1 MDNADN
7 KGKNDVVGTLVQQID
22 SIVEARIQTAP
33 YDKTYDGIITAVKFN
48 KDTKETDSN
57 YNKYTVK
64 FNLIERDFII
74 NDGQIHCIGELVKV
88 HIPNNDSVNKYVETN
103 INSSR
108 VLPVTIVYD
117 NKNDTITEIYNGNL
131 QRKFTLTVENKG
143 TENEEVTSMTFP
155 DGGESL
161 WQIIQIQTFKNFGA
175 FRYGILLILIIPILL
190 MLMSN
195 TR

>member
-22 SIVEARIQTAP
+22 SIVEARIQKAP

-74 NDGQIHCIGELVKV
+74 NDGQFHSIGERVKV
-88 HIPNNDSVNKYVETN
+88 HIPNNDPMNKYVETN
-103 INSSR
+103 VDSSHI
-108 VLPVTIVYD
+108 LPVTIVYD
-117 NKNDTITEIYNGNL
+117 NENDTITEIYNGNL
-131 QRKFTLTVENKG
+131 QRKFTLAVENKG

-155 DGGESL
+155 DGRVISFVG
-161 WQIIQIQTFKNFGA
+161 F
-175 FRYGILLILIIPILL
+175 
-190 MLMSN
+190 
-195 TR
+195 

>member
-22 SIVEARIQTAP
+22 SIVEARIQKAP

-48 KDTKETDSN
+48 KDTKETDNN

-74 NDGQIHCIGELVKV
+74 NDGQIHSVGERVKV
-88 HIPNNDSVNKYVETN
+88 HIPNNDPINKYVETN
-103 INSSR
+103 VDGSR
-108 VLPVTIVYD
+108 ALPVTIIYD
-117 NKNDTITEIYNGNL
+117 NENDTITEIYNGNL
-131 QRKFTLTVENKG
+131 QRKFTITVENKG

-155 DGGESL
+155 DGQVVSFVG
-161 WQIIQIQTFKNFGA
+161 F
-175 FRYGILLILIIPILL
+175 
-190 MLMSN
+190 
-195 TR
+195 

>member
-22 SIVEARIQTAP
+22 SIVEARIQKAP

-74 NDGQIHCIGELVKV
+74 NDGQIHSIGERVKV
-88 HIPNNDSVNKYVETN
+88 HIPNNDSVNKYIETN

-108 VLPVTIVYD
+108 TLPVTIVYD
-117 NKNDTITEIYNGNL
+117 NENDTITEIYNGNL

-155 DGGESL
+155 DGRVISFVG
-161 WQIIQIQTFKNFGA
+161 F
-175 FRYGILLILIIPILL
+175 
-190 MLMSN
+190 
-195 TR
+195 

>member
-7 KGKNDVVGTLVQQID
+7 KGKNDVVETLVQQID
-22 SIVEARIQTAP
+22 SIVEARVQIAP

-117 NKNDTITEIYNGNL
+117 NQNDTITEIYNGNL

-155 DGGESL
+155 DGRVISFVG
-161 WQIIQIQTFKNFGA
+161 F
-175 FRYGILLILIIPILL
+175 
-190 MLMSN
+190 
-195 TR
+195 

>member
-88 HIPNNDSVNKYVETN
+88 YIPNNDSVNKYVETN

-108 VLPVTIVYD
+108 ALPVTIIYD
-117 NKNDTITEIYNGNL
+117 NENDTITEIYNGNL

-155 DGGESL
+155 DGRVISFVG
-161 WQIIQIQTFKNFGA
+161 F
-175 FRYGILLILIIPILL
+175 
-190 MLMSN
+190 
-195 TR
+195 